1 MIRVVHGDPSPGQ
14 KVEHEMI
21 LDRRTLL
28 RNAALAPLIAAT
40 GRAPNVLFI
49 ISDQL
54 HHAVPAKTPN
64 IDRLAAEGVRFKHAV
79 CATPFCS
86 PTRASFMTGLYPH
99 AHGITYN
106 VGDPDRG
113 LDSRLLSTEQ
123 VLVDSGYTCRQFG
136 KWHLGDRSRIPAYKN
151 QPESDYRDNEDQPRR
166 NRNDGTGRN
175 GVPVLMTDALKRA
188 NAEYDHGGANN
199 TLIGR
204 IDLPPEKMVES
215 RITSEA
221 IQELDRLAG
230 KPFFLTVS
238 LPAPHAPWEICEPY
252 YGMHPRSGI
261 ALPSN
266 RNAVEPADR
275 STAARRFGQLL
286 GDEGMREWLG
296 VYRGLVSM
304 VDWNVGRLLEAM
316 RQRKLDRDTLV
327 IFTADHGDMQG
338 GHGCYDKTTYS
349 MYEETTRVP
358 FMMRWP
364 GRMPAG
370 REVRTQ
376 AGSCDLQPTI
386 LDYLGMKPNRTAHGT
401 SLRPFIEGRED
412 LDRPIFS
419 ERERGQKDFQRLI
432 RTQDWKYCYASNGA
446 SQLYNLEK
454 DPGETRNLIAETS
467 ARAIKEKLHDRL
479 KGWMQETGDPRKAT

>member
-1 MIRVVHGDPSPGQ
+1 MGDQGVARERGRSPPGGSHCVTYSFLLRRRRGIGRRSTSARRNNGTKLLALCRVQKSGGLSRRIGEFSPRVRFLIDWRFNGIRRINASELMIRVVHGDPSPGQ

-28 RNAALAPLIAAT
+28 RNAALAPLVAAT

-123 VLVDSGYTCRQFG
+123 VLVDGGYTCRQFG

-151 QPESDYRDNEDQPRR
+151 QPESGYRDNEDQPRR

-304 VDWNVGRLLEAM
+304 VGLERGPPAGSTAPAQTRPRHPGHIHCRSRRHAGRPRLL
-316 RQRKLDRDTLV
+316 RQ
-327 IFTADHGDMQG
+327 DH
-338 GHGCYDKTTYS
+338 
-349 MYEETTRVP
+349 V
-358 FMMRWP
+358 
-364 GRMPAG
+364 
-370 REVRTQ
+370 
-376 AGSCDLQPTI
+376 
-386 LDYLGMKPNRTAHGT
+386 
-401 SLRPFIEGRED
+401 
-412 LDRPIFS
+412 
-419 ERERGQKDFQRLI
+419 
-432 RTQDWKYCYASNGA
+432 
-446 SQLYNLEK
+446 
-454 DPGETRNLIAETS
+454 
-467 ARAIKEKLHDRL
+467 LHV
-479 KGWMQETGDPRKAT
+479 